1 MKLYRLHELEYSSA
15 ELLRDQ
21 QAFADVFNAYPSRFC
36 QVDDEEADM
45 DMMIRMTNLLLREP
59 LTLLHYRQL
68 YGLDLMLNGI
78 HQGHSQRRV
87 MEKTRTEFW

>member
-1 MKLYRLHELEYSSA
+1 
-15 ELLRDQ
+15 
-21 QAFADVFNAYPSRFC
+21 
-36 QVDDEEADM
+36 M